1 MKEQNQVGFE
11 EIRTAI
17 TEILDTTD
25 FTSAQLA
32 REAGL
37 SAARFSQFL
46 GNTYKGDNKKV
57 ADALAIWLKNY
68 HAKRDHLPA
77 MPEFVQTPTVLQIW
91 GAFQYAQ
98 LARCITVIHGN
109 PGVSKTTAV
118 REFVVGRPNVWTIK
132 ASKSRASVLECLFD
146 LALAVGIDQPI
157 CRRGALSRQI
167 LQRLSRTGGLLIIDE
182 ADVLEYDTLEE
193 IRILQEETDIGLALI
208 GNHNIYKRMTGN
220 NSRNVDFARLFS
232 RIAKRVVINQPR
244 KGDIEAV
251 AKAWGLVDNERDLIH
266 WLAKQPGALRIT
278 FFVLRLAATFAQAQ
292 REPMSEVHIKAA
304 MKDLGCDAQKGVV
317 A

>member
-1 MKEQNQVGFE
+1 M
-11 EIRTAI
+11 
-17 TEILDTTD
+17 
-25 FTSAQLA
+25 
-32 REAGL
+32 
-37 SAARFSQFL
+37 
-46 GNTYKGDNKKV
+46 
-57 ADALAIWLKNY
+57 
-68 HAKRDHLPA
+68 
-77 MPEFVQTPTVLQIW
+77 
-91 GAFQYAQ
+91 
-98 LARCITVIHGN
+98 IHGN

-167 LQRLSRTGGLLIIDE
+167 LQRLTRTGGLLIIDE

-278 FFVLRLAATFAQAQ
+278 SLSCALPPPLLRLN
-292 REPMSEVHIKAA
+292 ESP
-304 MKDLGCDAQKGVV
+304 
-317 A
+317 